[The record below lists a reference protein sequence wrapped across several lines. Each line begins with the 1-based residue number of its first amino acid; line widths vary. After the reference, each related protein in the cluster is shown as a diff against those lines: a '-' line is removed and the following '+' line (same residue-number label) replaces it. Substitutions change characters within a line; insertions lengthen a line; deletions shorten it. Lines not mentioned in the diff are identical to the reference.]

1 MNALEGLVEVVSAK
15 ELAAMLNITT
25 QSVWGLVRRGAIVP
39 PIRMSARKHVWCL
52 GTAEG
57 IVRARKEPRL
67 PQDTTHRRRRGTQ
80 LTVWVPPELKQAL
93 QGVAKANNTTL
104 TGAVCA
110 VIKSWWAVCS
120 TQTTPL
126 VCLGKDD
133 GLKS

>member
-1 MNALEGLVEVVSAK
+1 MLDLVPHVNAK
-15 ELAAMLNITT
+15 ELAAMLGITT

-39 PIRMSARKHVWCL
+39 PIRFSARRHVWCL
-52 GTAEG
+52 ATAEG

-67 PQDTTHRRRRGTQ
+67 PQETTHRRRRGMQ

-93 QGVAKANNTTL
+93 QELAKTNGTTL

-120 TQTTPL
+120 TQTTPPA
-126 VCLGKDD
+126 CLGKDEW
-133 GLKS
+133 LKS

>member
-1 MNALEGLVEVVSAK
+1 MLDLVPHVSAR
-15 ELAAMLNITT
+15 ELAAMLGITT
-25 QSVWGLVRRGAIVP
+25 QSVWGLVRRGAILP
-39 PIRMSARKHVWCL
+39 PIRMSARRHVWCL
-52 GTAEG
+52 ATAEG

-93 QGVAKANNTTL
+93 QGLAKANNTTL

-110 VIKSWWAVCS
+110 VIKSWWSVCS
-120 TQTTPL
+120 TQTTLP

>member
-15 ELAAMLNITT
+15 ELATMLGITT
-25 QSVWGLVRRGAIVP
+25 QSVWGLVRRGAILP

-52 GTAEG
+52 ATAEG

-93 QGVAKANNTTL
+93 QGLARANNTTL
-104 TGAVCA
+104 TGAVCS

-120 TQTTPL
+120 TQTTPP

>member
-1 MNALEGLVEVVSAK
+1 MLDLVPHVNAR
-15 ELAAMLNITT
+15 ELAAMLGVTT

-39 PIRMSARKHVWCL
+39 PIRMSARRHVWCL

-57 IVRARKEPRL
+57 IVRARKQPRL

-93 QGVAKANNTTL
+93 QGLAKANNTTL

-110 VIKSWWAVCS
+110 VIKSWWSVCS
-120 TQTTPL
+120 TQTTPP